1 MIDKRKGARQV
12 TEILR
17 EGAAAWQGDLR
28 TGKGMVSSQSG
39 ALDEESYS
47 FGTRF
52 EDKPGTN
59 PEELIAAAHAACY
72 CMALAATLK
81 RKGYQPQSVEALAVC
96 TLQSLEQGG
105 WKIAKMQ
112 LDVRGRVPDLDQ
124 QTFEQIAKEA
134 DQGCPVSNLLRCG
147 LEISHRVNLL

>member
-1 MIDKRKGARQV
+1 MA
-12 TEILR
+12 EIIR

-28 TGKGMVSSQSG
+28 TGKGIISTQSG
-39 ALDEESYS
+39 TLDEVSYS

-59 PEELIAAAHAACY
+59 PEELIASAHAACY
-72 CMALAATLK
+72 CMALAGTLK
-81 RKGYQPQSVEALAVC
+81 RKGYEPESVEALAVC
-96 TLQSLEQGG
+96 TLESLKEGG
-105 WKIAKMQ
+105 WKISKMQ
-112 LDVRGRVPDLDQ
+112 LNVRGQVPGLDQ
-124 QTFEQIAKEA
+124 KTFEQIAAEA

>member
-1 MIDKRKGARQV
+1 MA
-12 TEILR
+12 EILR

-28 TGKGMVSSQSG
+28 GGKGIISTQSG
-39 ALDEESYS
+39 ALDEVSYS

-59 PEELIAAAHAACY
+59 PEELIASAHAACY
-72 CMALAATLK
+72 SMALAATLK
-81 RKGYQPQSVEALAVC
+81 RKGYEPESVETLAVC
-96 TLQSLEQGG
+96 TLRSLKEGG

-112 LDVRGRVPDLDQ
+112 LNVRGRVPGLDQ
-124 QTFEQIAKEA
+124 ETFEEIAAEA

>member
-1 MIDKRKGARQV
+1 MA
-12 TEILR
+12 EILR
-17 EGAAAWQGDLR
+17 EGAAVWQGDLR
-28 TGKGMVSSQSG
+28 KGKGIISTQSG
-39 ALDEESYS
+39 VLDEVGYS

-59 PEELIAAAHAACY
+59 PEELIASAHAACY
-72 CMALAATLK
+72 CMALASTLK
-81 RKGYQPQSVEALAVC
+81 KKGYEPESVEALAVC
-96 TLQSLEQGG
+96 TLQSLEGGG

-112 LDVRGRVPDLDQ
+112 LNVRGQVPGLDQ
-124 QTFEQIAKEA
+124 ETFEKIAMEA